1 MTQWLY
7 DFLIRRPI
15 QALSVLACLGFILIV
30 IQFSS
35 ISENIRYSTA
45 LKSAEAYSS
54 AMATIRNFYSSE
66 IVPRARKGGA
76 TVTHNYADVPG
87 AIPLPATLSIE
98 LGELVSR
105 TSTGGRFRF
114 YSRFP
119 FPWRTHGGP
128 RDAFESDALEA
139 LSSGK
144 RKDFVRVEV
153 INGEPVLRY
162 AAPVRMGE
170 SCVACHNSTPNS
182 PKTDWKVGDVRGVQS
197 VQVPLPKLS
206 IGDTFQQFG
215 LYVFMVLGGVTGLW
229 LFAFLLRRLNRVVV
243 QERRLLD
250 ASKMR
255 NEELQVAKTAAEQAN
270 HSKSE
275 FLANISHELRT
286 PLNAINGF
294 SEAMLSQVHGPMQNT
309 HYEEYVRDIRESGG
323 QLLDLINILLDLSK
337 IEAGKYEL
345 YEEEV
350 DMHAVISAA
359 MRLVRGQARATNI
372 RLQTRLTADLP
383 YLYADERA
391 MRQIVLNLLA
401 NAVKFTSEGGK
412 VLVLADIDTD
422 GSFLLGVAD
431 TGIGIAEADISRV
444 MLPFERANASHIRK
458 TEGAGLGLPLVASL
472 VRLHGGII
480 KIESTVGEGTTVL
493 IRFPAERVLTQR
505 AAESRT
511 AEIGAGLPPQN
522 TESRSVENV
531 G

>member
-15 QALSVLACLGFILIV
+15 QTLSILACFGFILIV

-45 LKSAEAYSS
+45 LRSAEAYSS

-66 IVPRARKGGA
+66 IVPRAKKAGA
-76 TVTHNYADVPG
+76 AVTHNYADIPG

-98 LGELVSR
+98 LGDRVSK

-119 FPWRTHGGP
+119 FPWRTNGGP
-128 RDAFESDALEA
+128 RDAFESDALDA
-139 LSSGK
+139 LSDGK
-144 RKDFVRVEV
+144 KKEFVRVEV
-153 INGEPVLRY
+153 INGQPVLRY

-170 SCVACHNSTPNS
+170 SCVACHNSTDGS

-197 VQVPLPKLS
+197 VQVPLPKLTL
-206 IGDTFQQFG
+206 IDTFQQFG
-215 LYVFMVLGGVTGLW
+215 LYVFMVVGGVTALW
-229 LFAFLLRRLNRVVV
+229 LFAFLLRRLNRVVA
-243 QERRLLD
+243 QERSLLD
-250 ASKMR
+250 ASTMR
-255 NEELQVAKTAAEQAN
+255 NEELQIAKNAAEQAN

-294 SEAMLSQVHGPMQNT
+294 SEAMLSKVHGPIENAQ
-309 HYEEYVRDIRESGG
+309 YEEYVRDIRDSGG

-345 YEEEV
+345 YEEEIDV
-350 DMHAVISAA
+350 HAVISAA

-372 RLQTRLTADLP
+372 RLQTRLPEDLP
-383 YLYADERA
+383 HLHADERA
-391 MRQIVLNLLA
+391 LRQIVLNLLA
-401 NAVKFTSEGGK
+401 NAVKFTGEGGK
-412 VLVLADIDTD
+412 VLALAQIDKD
-422 GSFLLGVAD
+422 GSLLLCVAD
-431 TGIGIAEADISRV
+431 TGIGIAQADIERI
-444 MLPFERANASHIRK
+444 MLPFERANDSHIRK
-458 TEGAGLGLPLVASL
+458 TEGAGLGLSLVASL
-472 VRLHGGII
+472 VQLHDGTI

-493 IRFPAERVLTQR
+493 IRFPAERVLPRTGGESH
-505 AAESRT
+505 AAKAEPAIAASAASSYRPT
-511 AEIGAGLPPQN
+511 A
-522 TESRSVENV
+522 
-531 G
+531 

>member
-35 ISENIRYSTA
+35 ISDNIRYSTA
-45 LKSAEAYSS
+45 LRSAEAYSS

-76 TVTHNYADVPG
+76 TVTHNYADIPG

-98 LGELVSR
+98 LGDRVSR

-119 FPWRTHGGP
+119 FPWRKNGGP
-128 RDAFESDALEA
+128 RDSFESDALKA
-139 LSSGK
+139 LSDGK
-144 RKDFVRVEV
+144 MKEFVRVEV
-153 INGEPVLRY
+153 IDGQPVLRY
-162 AAPVRMGE
+162 AAPVRMGD
-170 SCVACHNSTPNS
+170 SCVACHNSTPQS

-206 IGDTFQQFG
+206 IVDTFQQFG
-215 LYVFMVLGGVTGLW
+215 LYVFMVVGGVTALW
-229 LFAFLLRRLNRVVV
+229 LFAFLLRRLNRVVA

-255 NEELQVAKTAAEQAN
+255 NEELQIAKNAAEQAN

-294 SEAMLSQVHGPMQNT
+294 SEAMLGHVHGPMQNAR
-309 HYEEYVRDIRESGG
+309 YEDYVHDIRESGG

-345 YEEEV
+345 YEEAV
-350 DMHAVISAA
+350 DVRAVISAA
-359 MRLVRGQARATNI
+359 MRLVQGQARATNI
-372 RLQTRLTADLP
+372 RLQTRLSEDLP
-383 YLYADERA
+383 KLHADERA
-391 MRQIVLNLLA
+391 LRQILLNLLA
-401 NAVKFTSEGGK
+401 NAVKFTGEGGK
-412 VLVLADIDTD
+412 VLVLAQIDAD
-422 GSFLLGVAD
+422 GSLLLCVAD
-431 TGIGIAEADISRV
+431 TGIGIPEADVARI
-444 MLPFERANASHIRK
+444 MLPFERANAAHIRK

-472 VRLHGGII
+472 VRLHGGVI

-493 IRFPAERVLTQR
+493 IRFPAERVLPRTGEKSRR
-505 AAESRT
+505 AAAEPAATAKVTEART
-511 AEIGAGLPPQN
+511 
-522 TESRSVENV
+522 VENV
-531 G
+531 A